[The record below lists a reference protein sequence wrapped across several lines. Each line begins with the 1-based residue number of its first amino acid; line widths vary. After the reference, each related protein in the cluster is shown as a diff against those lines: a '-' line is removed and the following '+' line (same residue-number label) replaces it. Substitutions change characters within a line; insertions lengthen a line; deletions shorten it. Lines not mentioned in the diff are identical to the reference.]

1 MGCDTLLAGVVPDRP
16 RILGDAVLA
25 EGTAPVGLFAGGDVD
40 RQPPEGVPPVEL
52 IGMAFGMFSTE
63 SRLFAGGADGLP
75 PEGVPPVELI
85 GMGVGVFPR
94 LFAGG
99 GVDGLLPEGVP
110 LVEFI
115 GTDVV
120 ETDDRVS
127 RV

>member
-1 MGCDTLLAGVVPDRP
+1 
-16 RILGDAVLA
+16 
-25 EGTAPVGLFAGGDVD
+25 
-40 RQPPEGVPPVEL
+40 
-52 IGMAFGMFSTE
+52 
-63 SRLFAGGADGLP
+63 
-75 PEGVPPVELI
+75 
-85 GMGVGVFPR
+85 MGVGVFPR